1 MPRHCLPQL
10 SVLLALFLYA
20 GNVIGETT
28 LAEELWHNED
38 SRSSCGGSYIVV
50 PESSSDSPESTRLL
64 ADRVRI
70 DLDGTGQV
78 VGNVVIQRDGQTL
91 EAPSLDLNTEERV
104 FKTPHGAQ
112 IVSSDIAVRVAR
124 SSIEVES
131 ELVDIQDAEFVMLA
145 EQYRGYA
152 DTLKASAN
160 SIELSGAL
168 ITQCPPNNNS
178 WSLMTNQLRV
188 DRNENIA
195 VARGVSLRLGR
206 VPLLYVPYARFP
218 IVQSRT
224 SGLLLPEFE
233 NSSLLG
239 FQLGLPVYFNLAPN
253 YDLTLTPR
261 LSTKRN
267 HTMEIEFRHR
277 NSQSNS
283 KLVGIVLP
291 SDHQYQK
298 YVNRL
303 LREPFT
309 YTEGRKERWLLD
321 ANSDLLW
328 NSWNADVAYSLVS
341 DTDFYRDFGESS
353 GDFNHVGLSRVL
365 RISRIGRKFD
375 LGILMERY
383 DPFRQWGTHVA
394 KLPQI
399 TLSGGHSLGPLKA
412 AVKVDWTR
420 MESHGTEASSEFDR
434 SHGELSVSFP
444 VRRTWGYSRLK
455 VLRTFTRY
463 QSSKYRLDDRETTT
477 YLLDTGLW
485 LERTRNDASVVSHQ
499 LEPRLVYARR
509 AEVPQ
514 IGFPDWDTGPPSAS
528 IRTLVEPFRRA
539 GIDRIGELNALSVSL
554 VARFIDKTTQR
565 EKTRITTVLSIP
577 SEGYGVEIENEL
589 GGELSVTGFHLI
601 RPDRWT
607 QEATGSSVRYSRDGI
622 EFLGQI
628 RYHQPDDLLQSFL
641 SAKISLNE
649 KWTIYGRWNY
659 DWTYDR
665 HVESYAGFERSG
677 CCVAFRFLWRKSLRY
692 GFADWEDLRA
702 RTGLHFELSLKGL
715 TSFGDNIASIIE
727 RRVR

>member
-1 MPRHCLPQL
+1 MPRLCLPQL

-20 GNVIGETT
+20 GNVSGETT
-28 LAEELWHNED
+28 LAEELWHND
-38 SRSSCGGSYIVV
+38 DPQSSCGGSYVVV
-50 PESSSDSPESTRLL
+50 PESSKDSSESTRLL
-64 ADRVRI
+64 ADRVRL

-91 EAPSLDLNTEERV
+91 EAPSVDLNTEEGI
-104 FKTPHGAQ
+104 FKTPQGAE

-124 SSIEVES
+124 SNIGVES
-131 ELVDIQDAEFVMLA
+131 ESVDIQDAEFVMLA
-145 EQYRGYA
+145 ERYRGHA
-152 DTLKASAN
+152 VSLQASAN

-188 DRNENIA
+188 DRDENIA
-195 VARGVSLRLGR
+195 VAKGVSLRLGR

-239 FQLGLPVYFNLAPN
+239 FELGLPVYFNLAPN

-303 LREPFT
+303 LREPSAH
-309 YTEGRKERWLLD
+309 TEDSKERWLLD
-321 ANSDLLW
+321 AKGDFLW
-328 NSWNADVAYSLVS
+328 NSWNADVDYSLVS
-341 DTDFYRDFGESS
+341 DTDFYRDFGESA

-365 RISRIGRKFD
+365 RISRIGRKID

-394 KLPQI
+394 KLPQV
-399 TLSGGHSLGPLKA
+399 TLSGGHSLGALKTTI
-412 AVKVDWTR
+412 KVDWAR
-420 MESHGTEASSEFDR
+420 MESQGTEALSEFDR
-434 SHGELSVSFP
+434 SHGEFSVSLPF
-444 VRRTWGYSRLK
+444 RRTWGYSRLK
-455 VLRTFTRY
+455 AIKTFTRY
-463 QSSKYRLDDRETTT
+463 RSSGYRLDDRLTTT
-477 YLLDTGLW
+477 FLLDSGLW
-485 LERTRNDASVVSHQ
+485 LQRTRKDATVVSHL

-509 AEVPQ
+509 AAVQQ

-539 GIDRIGELNALSVSL
+539 GIDRIGELKALSLSL
-554 VARFIDKTTQR
+554 VARFMDNTSRR
-565 EKTRITTVLSIP
+565 EKTRITTVLSMP
-577 SEGYGVEIENEL
+577 SEGYGVDIETRL
-589 GGELSVTGFHLI
+589 SSELSASGFHLI

-607 QEATGSSVRYSRDGI
+607 QEATGSSVHYRRDGI
-622 EFLGQI
+622 DFVGQV

-649 KWTIYGRWNY
+649 RWTIYGRWNY

-692 GFADWEDLRA
+692 GFADWEDLRS

-727 RRVR
+727 RRAR